1 MNDFSLSIFFIVND
15 FSLSIFLIVPLPSL
29 SIFSAIDTDDNDTSE
44 KICVA
49 VGALLYNELNE
60 WAETTILNN
69 FNGALGF
76 KYNEKVAHV
85 YVDEA
90 VVKKAKLRL
99 ESERFLVTSWLF
111 PELAKYLTYQQPI
124 DWFIEP
130 DKSLLKFNKS
140 RFEVQ
145 IERSGA
151 GASGDVPRATTGGSM
166 EMHD

>member
-1 MNDFSLSIFFIVND
+1 M
-15 FSLSIFLIVPLPSL
+15 FLIVPLPSV
-29 SIFSAIDTDDNDTSE
+29 SFFSAIDTDNHDTSE

-49 VGALLYNELNE
+49 VGALFYNELNE
-60 WAETTILNN
+60 WAESTILNN
-69 FNGALGF
+69 LNGALGF
-76 KYNEKVAHV
+76 KYSEKKPHV
-85 YVDEA
+85 YVDEG

-151 GASGDVPRATTGGSM
+151 GASGVVPRATTGNSM